1 MSKTPEAAEP
11 KKKKGN
17 AVWAPLRDQLSLS
30 KKDPDTHYR
39 WVDTKNEIKNEQRL
53 ERGYFYVN
61 KTTTSQIPEKHP
73 GVDKVAKDASDI
85 TGAKRVGELALMGLP
100 MEIKEAR
107 DEYYQEETRKSTAG
121 IKRNLQKDL
130 DKTGLGMKADGR
142 IVIE

>member
-1 MSKTPEAAEP
+1 MSKTPETTDKP
-11 KKKKGN
+11 KKKGN
-17 AVWAPLRDQLSLS
+17 AVWAPLRDQLTLS

-39 WVDTKNEIKNEQRL
+39 WVDTKSEIKNEQRL

-73 GVDKVAKDASDI
+73 GVDKVAKEASDI

-107 DEYYQEETRKSTAG
+107 DAYYQNETNQRTAQ
-121 IKRNLQKDL
+121 IKRNLQTDL
-130 DKTGLGMKADGR
+130 DKTGLGLKAEGR
-142 IVIE
+142 VVIE